1 MIRPMITRRHLGLTG
16 AAAFGLAACGQEPSA
31 GTPGELTFSILPT
44 APAASLLKNWQP
56 VLDDMAKATGLK
68 IKPFIPSNYTV
79 LIEAMKFKQTDAG
92 WFSNE
97 SGLEAVRRA
106 NGEVFART
114 LGPGGVD
121 GYQSV
126 LIVNAKSDITL
137 DRIKKCDK
145 TLNFGQADVI
155 STSGYVAPVA
165 YYFGPND
172 IQPEKCFAT
181 VRTSNH
187 NTNLLAV
194 ANGTLDV
201 ATGNTASLMLN
212 RQAGR
217 PEADKVKV
225 IWTSPTL
232 PEDPIIWRKDL
243 DPAVKEKLRQFF
255 ITYARGD
262 TPDAVRQRTSLKPLA
277 IGGFEAADN
286 NHLLMV
292 RDVEAREKWALA
304 RWSGDAAKTAQAKKE
319 MDDLDAQ
326 IQAFEGRTGA
336 SAGTQ

>member
-1 MIRPMITRRHLGLTG
+1 MITRRHLALSGV
-16 AAAFGLAACGQEPSA
+16 AAFGLAACKDADTTEPPGQI
-31 GTPGELTFSILPT
+31 TFSILPT
-44 APAASLLKNWQP
+44 GPAATLQKNWQP

-68 IKPFIPSNYTV
+68 IVPYIPTSYNLV
-79 LIEAMKFKQTDAG
+79 VEAMRFKQTDAG

-114 LGPGGVD
+114 LGLNGVN

-137 DRIKKCDK
+137 DRIKKCDH
-145 TLNFGQADVI
+145 TLTFGQADQI
-155 STSGYVAPVA
+155 STSGYVAPIA
-165 YYFGPND
+165 FFFGPND

-187 NTNLLAV
+187 AANLLAV
-194 ANGTLDV
+194 ASGALDV
-201 ATGNTASLMLN
+201 ATNNTGSLELN

-217 PEADKVKV
+217 PEADEVKV
-225 IWTSPTL
+225 IWTSPMI

-255 ITYARGD
+255 FTYGRGD
-262 TPDAVRQRTSLKPLA
+262 TPDAKAQLEKMKPLS
-277 IGGFEAADN
+277 IGGFEPADD

-292 RDVEAREKWALA
+292 REIE
-304 RWSGDAAKTAQAKKE
+304 
-319 MDDLDAQ
+319 
-326 IQAFEGRTGA
+326 
-336 SAGTQ
+336 

>member
-1 MIRPMITRRHLGLTG
+1 MITRRQLGLTG
-16 AAAFGLAACGQEPSA
+16 AAALGLAACSREPSA
-31 GTPGELTFSILPT
+31 EAPGELTFSILPT

-68 IKPFIPSNYTV
+68 IRPFIPSNYTV

-97 SGLEAVRRA
+97 AGLEAVRRA
-106 NGEVFART
+106 GGEVFART

-121 GYQSV
+121 GYQSL
-126 LIVNAKSDITL
+126 LIVNAKSGITL
-137 DRIKKCDK
+137 DRIKKCDR
-145 TLNFGQADVI
+145 TLSFGQADVI
-155 STSGYVAPVA
+155 STSGYVAPIA
-165 YYFGPND
+165 FYFGPND
-172 IQPEKCFAT
+172 IQPQKCFAT
-181 VRTSNH
+181 IRTSNH

-194 ANGTLDV
+194 ASGTLDV
-201 ATGNTASLMLN
+201 ATNNSASLMLN
-212 RQAGR
+212 RQSGR
-217 PEADKVKV
+217 HEADQVKV

-262 TPDAVRQRTSLKPLA
+262 TANAARQRANLKPLS

-286 NHLLMV
+286 NHLLIV
-292 RDVEAREKWALA
+292 RDVEAREKLALA
-304 RWSGDAAKTAQAKKE
+304 RWSGDAAKTADAKKAV
-319 MDDLDAQ
+319 DDLDAQ
-326 IQAFEGRTGA
+326 VQAFEGRTGA

>member
-1 MIRPMITRRHLGLTG
+1 MITRRNLALAG
-16 AAAFGLAACGQEPSA
+16 AAVVGLAACGQQSTAEA
-31 GTPGELTFSILPT
+31 PGELTFSILPT
-44 APAASLLKNWQP
+44 APAATLQKNWQP

-68 IKPFIPSNYTV
+68 VKPFIPSNYTV
-79 LIEAMKFKQTDAG
+79 LVEAMKFKQSDAG

-114 LGPGGVD
+114 LGPGGIN
-121 GYQSV
+121 GYQSL
-126 LIVNAKSDITL
+126 LITNAKHPVTIE
-137 DRIKKCDK
+137 RIKKCDK
-145 TLNFGQADVI
+145 TLSFGQADPI
-155 STSGYVAPVA
+155 STSGYVAPIA
-165 YYFGPND
+165 YFFGPND
-172 IQPEKCFAT
+172 IDPQRCFAT

-194 ANGTLDV
+194 ASGTLDV
-201 ATGNTASLMLN
+201 ATNNSESLALN

-217 PEADKVKV
+217 PEADEVKV

-262 TPDAVRQRTSLKPLA
+262 TPEAARQRSNLKPLG
-277 IGGFEAADN
+277 IGGFEQADD
-286 NHLLMV
+286 NHLLVV
-292 RDVEAREKWALA
+292 REVEAGEKLALA
-304 RWSGDAAKTAQAKKE
+304 KWSGDKAKIEAAQKALE
-319 MDDLDAQ
+319 Q
-326 IQAFEGRTGA
+326 ISAERKAFEGRIGA
-336 SAGTQ
+336 QAGTQ

>member
-1 MIRPMITRRHLGLTG
+1 MITRRQLGVSG
-16 AAAFGLAACGQEPSA
+16 AAALGLAACNREPSA
-31 GTPGELTFSILPT
+31 EAPGELTFSILPT

-79 LIEAMKFKQTDAG
+79 LIEAMRFKQTDAG

-114 LGPGGVD
+114 LGPGGVN
-121 GYQSV
+121 GYQSL

-137 DRIKKCDK
+137 DRIKKCDR
-145 TLNFGQADVI
+145 TLSFGQADVI
-155 STSGYVAPVA
+155 STSGYVAPIA
-165 YYFGPND
+165 FYFGPNN

-181 VRTSNH
+181 VRTTNH
-187 NTNLLAV
+187 AANLLAV

-201 ATGNTASLMLN
+201 ATNNSASLMLN
-212 RQAGR
+212 RQSGR
-217 PEADKVKV
+217 PEADKVKA

-262 TPDAVRQRTSLKPLA
+262 TPDAARQRANLRPLA

-286 NHLLMV
+286 NHLLIV
-292 RDVEAREKWALA
+292 RDVEAREQWALA
-304 RWSGDAAKTAQAKKE
+304 RWSGDAAKAADAKKAV
-319 MDDLDAQ
+319 DDLDAQ
-326 IQAFEGRTGA
+326 VQAFEGRTGA
-336 SAGTQ
+336 SAGAQ

>member
-1 MIRPMITRRHLGLTG
+1 MITRRHLGLTG
-16 AAAFGLAACGQEPSA
+16 AAAFGLAACDREPST
-31 GTPGELTFSILPT
+31 GTPGELTFSILS
-44 APAASLLKNWQP
+44 AESQSSAEADWQP
-56 VLDDMAKATGLK
+56 FLDDMAKALGLK
-68 IKPFIPSNYTV
+68 VKAFYGPNYTG
-79 LIEAMKFKQTDAG
+79 LIEAMRFKQTDAG

-114 LGPGGVD
+114 LGPGGVN
-121 GYQSV
+121 GYQSL
-126 LIVNAKSDITL
+126 LIVNAKSAITL
-137 DRIKKCDK
+137 DRLKKCDK

-155 STSGYVAPVA
+155 STSGYVAPIA
-165 YYFGPND
+165 FYFGPND

-194 ANGTLDV
+194 ASGTLDV
-201 ATGNTASLMLN
+201 ATNNSQSLALN
-212 RQAGR
+212 RQSGR
-217 PEADKVKV
+217 TEADRVKV

-232 PEDPIIWRKDL
+232 PEDPMIWRKDL

-262 TPDAVRQRTSLKPLA
+262 TPDAVRQRANLKPLG

-286 NHLLMV
+286 NHLLIV

-304 RWSGDAAKTAQAKKE
+304 RWSGDAAKTAAAKKE

-326 IQAFEGRTGA
+326 VQAFEGRIGA
-336 SAGTQ
+336 SAGAQ

>member
-1 MIRPMITRRHLGLTG
+1 MITRRHLGLTG
-16 AAAFGLAACGQEPSA
+16 AAALGLAACGKAPSA
-31 GTPGELTFSILPT
+31 EAPGELTFSILPT
-44 APAASLLKNWQP
+44 APAATLQKNWQP

-79 LIEAMKFKQTDAG
+79 LIEAMKFRQTDAG

-114 LGPGGVD
+114 LGPD
-121 GYQSV
+121 GLNGYESL
-126 LIVNAKSDITL
+126 LIVNAKSGITL
-137 DRIKKCDK
+137 DKLKKCDK
-145 TLNFGQADVI
+145 TLSFGQADPS

-165 YYFGPND
+165 EFFGPNN
-172 IQPEKCFAT
+172 IEPEKCFST

-187 NTNLLAV
+187 QTNLLAV
-194 ANGTLDV
+194 ASGTLDV
-201 ATGNTASLMLN
+201 ATGNSRSLLLN

-217 PEADKVKV
+217 PEADRVKV
-225 IWTSPTL
+225 LWQSDPL

-255 ITYARGD
+255 LTYARGD
-262 TPDAVRQRTSLKPLA
+262 TPDAARQRANLKPLSL
-277 IGGFEAADN
+277 GGFEPADN
-286 NHLLMV
+286 NHLLII
-292 RDVEAREKWALA
+292 RDIEAKEKWVLA
-304 RWSGDAAKTAQAKKE
+304 KWSGDKAQIDATKKT

-326 IQAFEGRTGA
+326 VQALEGRTGVA
-336 SAGTQ
+336 PGSQ

>member
-1 MIRPMITRRHLGLTG
+1 MITRRHLGLTG
-16 AAAFGLAACGQEPSA
+16 ADALGLAACGKEPSA
-31 GTPGELTFSILPT
+31 EAPGELTFSILPT
-44 APAASLLKNWQP
+44 APAATLQKNWQP

-106 NGEVFART
+106 DGEVFART
-114 LGPGGVD
+114 LGPD
-121 GYQSV
+121 GLNGYESL
-126 LIVNAKSDITL
+126 LIVNAKSGITL
-137 DRIKKCDK
+137 DKLKKCDK
-145 TLNFGQADVI
+145 TLSFGQADPS

-165 YYFGPND
+165 EFFGPNN
-172 IQPEKCFAT
+172 IQPEKCFST

-187 NTNLLAV
+187 QANLLAV
-194 ANGTLDV
+194 ASGTLDV
-201 ATGNTASLMLN
+201 ATGNSRSLLLN

-217 PEADKVKV
+217 PEADRVKV
-225 IWTSPTL
+225 IWQSDPL

-255 ITYARGD
+255 LTYARGD
-262 TPDAVRQRTSLKPLA
+262 TPDAARQRANLEPLSL
-277 IGGFEAADN
+277 GGFEPADN
-286 NHLLMV
+286 NHLLII
-292 RDVEAREKWALA
+292 RDIEAKEKWVLA
-304 RWSGDAAKTAQAKKE
+304 KWGGDKPQIDATKKA

-326 IQAFEGRTGA
+326 VQAFEGRTGVA
-336 SAGTQ
+336 PGSQ